1 MKNTWFLGA
10 IMAGLVLAYPAQA
23 TLIGDMV
30 DGDATGMTTFNTG
43 TETVD
48 GTFVP
53 EFAGTLTDD
62 DGTTSVY
69 FDFRADTLLILL
81 ESDQSGTTFVPGFS
95 VIFSDLDWLGDPG
108 YILAG
113 VTVNYD
119 TPTELLGGTP
129 GENITP
135 DVQDHSLELFFTGFD
150 IEEFREIELQLTFAE
165 DTGTG
170 TPIPEPAS
178 MVLLLTGLAGL
189 AARRKLS

>member
-1 MKNTWFLGA
+1 MYLSA

-30 DGDATGMTTFNTG
+30 DGDATGLTTFNTG

-53 EFAGTLTDD
+53 EFAGTLADD
-62 DGTTSVY
+62 NGTTSVS
-69 FDFRADTLLILL
+69 FDFRADTLLIYL
-81 ESDQSGTTFVPGFS
+81 ESDQSGTTYVPSFS
-95 VIFSDLDWLGDPG
+95 VLFSDLDWLGAPG

-119 TPTELLGGTP
+119 EPTEFLGGTP

-178 MVLLLTGLAGL
+178 LVLLLTGLAGL
-189 AARRKLS
+189 AARRKLT

>member
-1 MKNTWFLGA
+1 LRNALYLSA

-30 DGDATGMTTFNTG
+30 DGDATGLTTFNTG

-53 EFAGTLTDD
+53 EFAGTLADD
-62 DGTTSVY
+62 NGTTSVS
-69 FDFRADTLLILL
+69 FDFRADTLLIYL
-81 ESDQSGTTFVPGFS
+81 ESDQSGTTYVPSFS
-95 VIFSDLDWLGDPG
+95 VLFSDLDWLGAPG

-119 TPTELLGGTP
+119 EPTEFLGGTP

-178 MVLLLTGLAGL
+178 LVLLLTGLAGL
-189 AARRKLS
+189 AARRKLT